1 MVFVYYVP
9 YQLVGST
16 RCNCKP
22 VSVNRKWHMGI
33 AEEFAEAWF
42 NTSVHRRR
50 REQLLVTATTELPYV
65 LLSPAEI
72 NKQETSVRRGTLSV
86 EKPQIIVP
94 GQNQRIA
101 DFTKLDDEKF
111 EDIRNSLI
119 LARFVKFPSGRYLHQ
134 SYQLDIVDTP
144 IETLTESW
152 NQKLEQQQDQTTG
165 LITTRVPSWRL
176 ALLVYV
182 AQTVGKSMHKDLDA
196 LLEKILGVSFQSDPS
211 SFPPRGGPRD
221 SEFYLS

>member
-1 MVFVYYVP
+1 MVFVYCLP
-9 YQLVGST
+9 CST
-16 RCNCKP
+16 IQSGRCKRSN
-22 VSVNRKWHMGI
+22 VNTKWRMGI

-94 GQNQRIA
+94 GQKQSIA
-101 DFTKLDDEKF
+101 DFTKLDEEKF

-119 LARFVKFPSGRYLHQ
+119 LARFVKFPTGRYLHQ
-134 SYQLDIVDTP
+134 SYHLDIVDTP
-144 IETLTESW
+144 LEALTEKW
-152 NQKLEQQQDQTTG
+152 IQKLEQQEDRTTG
-165 LITTRVPSWRL
+165 LITTKASSWRL

-182 AQTVGKSMHKDLDA
+182 AQTVGRSMHKDLDA
-196 LLEKILGVSFQSDPS
+196 LLEKILGVSVHSDPS